1 MISIKYNNRNTFEDV
16 NFTCNGNL
24 VTMTPTTPNTSGFTT
39 WKMDGKTQL
48 GDFSDFTTIY
58 KVDGDSVT
66 YSNDGSVYVEPQ
78 KPTEEELR
86 RQALQTEK
94 AELEAWLSAHDYIG
108 VKIATGRAT
117 IDDYADEIA
126 EMTEKAE
133 RINEINRLLESL

>member
-1 MISIKYNNRNTFEDV
+1 MILIKYNDSNTFNEV
-16 NFTCNGNL
+16 SFVRTSNL
-24 VTMTPTTPNTSGFTT
+24 VTMTPTTPHTSGFTT
-39 WKMDGKTQL
+39 WRADGKTQL
-48 GDFSDFTTIY
+48 GDFSDFTTVY

-66 YSNDGSVYVEPQ
+66 YSNDGSVYIEPQ

-117 IDDYADEIA
+117 IDDYANEIA
-126 EMTEKAE
+126 LMTEKAE
-133 RINEINRLLESL
+133 RINEIDSLLGN